1 MSALK
6 LFDNKYMFTVENQ
19 ATGSSFQVEKN
30 EIILDGAMS
39 NGIGF
44 PYGCRNGFCGKCKAT
59 LIEGEVDYENGV
71 PPGLSEQEV
80 ADRMIL
86 PCKCSAKSDLSI
98 VLTELESVADIE
110 VRTLPCKV
118 DKIERLNHDVAKVVL
133 KIPGNEALQY
143 LAGQY
148 IDLIHPDFEPRA
160 FSIANAP
167 HNTGLI
173 ELHVRL
179 ISGGKFTNF
188 VFNELQEK
196 SLLKIEGP
204 KGSFYLRE
212 TSEKPMIMVA
222 GGTGFGP
229 VKAMVEH
236 AIESNTQ
243 RKIDIYWGARTE
255 QDLYTDLPQ
264 TWAKEY
270 DYINFIP
277 VLSQADE
284 QWQGRT
290 GYVHEAVLAD
300 FETLT
305 NYEVYAC
312 GPPEMVRSAAN
323 TFVKKGMFENNFYN
337 DSFDFAYQA
346 GQS

>member
-1 MSALK
+1 
-6 LFDNKYMFTVENQ
+6 MFIVENQ
-19 ATGSSFQVEKN
+19 VSGNRFKIEKG
-30 EIILDGAMS
+30 ETILDGAMS

-59 LIEGEVDYENGV
+59 LIEGEVEYAQGI
-71 PPGLSEQEV
+71 PPGLTPEEIK
-80 ADRMIL
+80 DDMIL
-86 PCKCSAKSDLSI
+86 PCKCHAKTDLSI
-98 VLTELESVADIE
+98 VVTELESVADIE
-110 VRTLPCKV
+110 VKTLPCKV
-118 DKIERLNHDVAKVVL
+118 DKIEHLNADVAKVIL
-133 KIPGNEALQY
+133 KIPGSESMQY

-167 HNTGLI
+167 HNTGVI

-212 TSEKPMIMVA
+212 SSDKPMIMVA

-236 AIESNTQ
+236 ALESDSQ
-243 RKIDIYWGARTE
+243 RKIHIYWGVRSE
-255 QDLYTDLPQ
+255 QDLYMSLPSE
-264 TWAKEY
+264 WAE
-270 DYINFIP
+270 NFEHISFTP
-277 VLSQADE
+277 VLSMPDE
-284 QWQGRT
+284 TWNGRT

-300 FETLT
+300 FKTLT
-305 NYEVYAC
+305 GYEVYAC

-337 DSFDFAYQA
+337 DSFDFSYQA
-346 GQS
+346 SES

>member
-1 MSALK
+1 
-6 LFDNKYMFTVENQ
+6 MFTVENQ
-19 ATGSSFQVEKN
+19 VTGSQFTIEKG
-30 EIILDGAMS
+30 ETILDGAMS

-59 LIEGEVDYENGV
+59 LIEGEVSYEKGI
-71 PPGLSEQEV
+71 PPGLSTEEI
-80 ADRMIL
+80 ADNMIL
-86 PCKCSAKSDLSI
+86 PCKCQAKTDLSI
-98 VLTELESVADIE
+98 VVTELESVADIE
-110 VRTLPCKV
+110 VKTLPCKV
-118 DKIERLNHDVAKVVL
+118 TKIEHLNGDVAKVVL
-133 KIPGNEALQY
+133 KIPSSESMQY

-167 HNTGLI
+167 HNTGVI

-188 VFNELQEK
+188 VFNELKEK

-212 TSEKPMIMVA
+212 SSDKPMIMVA

-236 AIESNTQ
+236 ALESGSQ
-243 RKIDIYWGARTE
+243 RKIHIYWGARSE
-255 QDLYTDLPQ
+255 QDLYMSLPSE
-264 TWAKEY
+264 WAEKF
-270 DYINFIP
+270 DNISFTP
-277 VLSQADE
+277 VLSIPDDS
-284 QWQGRT
+284 WTGRT
-290 GYVHEAVLAD
+290 GFVHEAVLAD
-300 FETLT
+300 FKTLK

-312 GPPEMVRSAAN
+312 GPPQMVRSAAN

-337 DSFDFAYQA
+337 DSFDFAYQV
-346 GQS
+346 SES

>member
-1 MSALK
+1 
-6 LFDNKYMFTVENQ
+6 MFIVENQ
-19 ATGSSFQVEKN
+19 ASGSHFKIE
-30 EIILDGAMS
+30 EGETILDGAMS

-59 LIEGEVDYENGV
+59 LIEGEVAYEEGV
-71 PPGLSEQEV
+71 PPGLNAEEA
-80 ADRMIL
+80 ADNMIL
-86 PCKCSAKSDLSI
+86 PCKCFAKTDLSI
-98 VLTELESVADIE
+98 VVTELESVADIE
-110 VRTLPCKV
+110 VKTLPCKV
-118 DKIERLNHDVAKVVL
+118 SKIEHLNADVAKVIL
-133 KIPGNEALQY
+133 KIPGSESMQY

-148 IDLIHPDFEPRA
+148 LDLIHPDFEPRA

-167 HNTGLI
+167 HNTGII

-212 TSEKPMIMVA
+212 SSDKPMIMVA

-236 AIESNTQ
+236 ALESDSQ
-243 RKIDIYWGARTE
+243 RKIHIYWGVRSE
-255 QDLYTDLPQ
+255 QDLYMNLPNE
-264 TWAKEY
+264 WAEEF
-270 DYINFIP
+270 DHIGFTP
-277 VLSQADE
+277 VLSIPDDT
-284 QWQGRT
+284 WKGRT

-300 FETLT
+300 FKTLT

-312 GPPEMVRSAAN
+312 GPPQMVRSAAN

-346 GQS
+346 SES

>member
-1 MSALK
+1 
-6 LFDNKYMFTVENQ
+6 MFTVENQ
-19 ATGSSFQVEKN
+19 VTGHHFKIEPG
-30 EIILDGAMS
+30 ETILDGAMS
-39 NGIGF
+39 NGIGL

-59 LIEGEVDYENGV
+59 LIEGEICYEAGT
-71 PPGLSEQEV
+71 PPALSAEEI
-80 ADRMIL
+80 ADGMIL
-86 PCKCSAKSDLSI
+86 PCKCQAMTDLSI
-98 VLTELESVADIE
+98 VVTELESIADIE
-110 VRTLPCKV
+110 VKTLPCKV
-118 DKIERLNHDVAKVVL
+118 AKIEHLNADVAKIIL
-133 KIPGNEALQY
+133 IIPGSESMQY
-143 LAGQY
+143 LSGQY

-167 HNTGLI
+167 HNTGVI

-179 ISGGKFTNF
+179 ISGGRFTHF

-204 KGSFYLRE
+204 KGHFYLRE
-212 TSEKPMIMVA
+212 HSDKPIIMVA

-236 AIESNTQ
+236 TLELGSQ
-243 RKIDIYWGARTE
+243 RDIHIYWGVRSK
-255 QDLYTDLPQ
+255 QDLYMSLPSE
-264 TWAKEY
+264 WAKEFEH
-270 DYINFIP
+270 ISFIP
-277 VLSQADE
+277 VLSMPDNS
-284 QWQGRT
+284 WKGRT

-312 GPPEMVRSAAN
+312 GPPQMVRSAAN

-337 DSFDFAYQA
+337 DSFDFAYQVGEA
-346 GQS
+346 

>member
-1 MSALK
+1 
-6 LFDNKYMFTVENQ
+6 MFTVENQ
-19 ATGSSFQVEKN
+19 ASGSHFKIE
-30 EIILDGAMS
+30 EGETILDGAMS

-59 LIEGEVDYENGV
+59 LIEGEVTYEEGV
-71 PPGLSEQEV
+71 PPGLSAEEV
-80 ADRMIL
+80 ADNMIL
-86 PCKCSAKSDLSI
+86 PCKCHAKTDLSI
-98 VLTELESVADIE
+98 VVTELESVADIE
-110 VRTLPCKV
+110 VKTLPCKV
-118 DKIERLNHDVAKVVL
+118 SKIEHLNKDVAKVIL
-133 KIPGNEALQY
+133 KIPGSESMQY

-167 HNTGLI
+167 HNTGII

-196 SLLKIEGP
+196 SLLKIQGP

-212 TSEKPMIMVA
+212 ASDKPMIMVA

-236 AIESNTQ
+236 AFESDSQ
-243 RKIDIYWGARTE
+243 RKIHIYWGARTE
-255 QDLYTDLPQ
+255 QDLYMNLPNE
-264 TWAKEY
+264 WAEEF
-270 DYINFIP
+270 DHISFTP
-277 VLSQADE
+277 VLSRADDS
-284 QWQGRT
+284 WKGRT

-300 FETLT
+300 FKTLT

-312 GPPEMVRSAAN
+312 GPPQMVRSAAN

-346 GQS
+346 SES

>member
-1 MSALK
+1 
-6 LFDNKYMFTVENQ
+6 MFTVENQ
-19 ATGSSFQVEKN
+19 VTGSQFTIEKG
-30 EIILDGAMS
+30 ETILDGAMS

-59 LIEGEVDYENGV
+59 LIEGEVSYEEGI
-71 PPGLSEQEV
+71 PPGLSTEEV
-80 ADRMIL
+80 ADNMIL
-86 PCKCSAKSDLSI
+86 PCKCQAKTDLSI
-98 VLTELESVADIE
+98 VVTELESVADIE
-110 VRTLPCKV
+110 VKTLPCKV
-118 DKIERLNHDVAKVVL
+118 AKIEHLNGDVAKVVL
-133 KIPGNEALQY
+133 KIPSSESMQY

-148 IDLIHPDFEPRA
+148 IDLIHPDFDPRA

-167 HNTGLI
+167 HNTGVI

-188 VFNELQEK
+188 VFNELKEK

-212 TSEKPMIMVA
+212 SSDKPMIMVA

-236 AIESNTQ
+236 ALESGSQ
-243 RKIDIYWGARTE
+243 RKIHIYWGARSE
-255 QDLYTDLPQ
+255 QDLYMSLPSE
-264 TWAKEY
+264 WADKF
-270 DYINFIP
+270 DNINFTP
-277 VLSQADE
+277 VLSMPDDS
-284 QWQGRT
+284 WKGRT
-290 GYVHEAVLAD
+290 GFVHEAVLAD
-300 FETLT
+300 FKTLT

-312 GPPEMVRSAAN
+312 GPPQMVRSAAN

-337 DSFDFAYQA
+337 DSFDFAYQV
-346 GQS
+346 GES

>member
-1 MSALK
+1 
-6 LFDNKYMFTVENQ
+6 MFTIENQ
-19 ATGSSFQVEKN
+19 SSGNRF
-30 EIILDGAMS
+30 EIAQGESILDGAI
-39 NGIGF
+39 NHDLRF
-44 PYGCRNGFCGKCKAT
+44 PYGCQNGFCGKCKAT
-59 LIEGEVDYENGV
+59 LIEGKIDYLDGI
-71 PPGLSEQEV
+71 PPGLSPEEV
-80 ADRMIL
+80 ADNMIL
-86 PCKCSAKSDLSI
+86 PCKCLAKSDLLI
-98 VLTELESVADIE
+98 AVNELASVADIE
-110 VRTLPCKV
+110 IKTLPCKV
-118 DKIERLNHDVAKVVL
+118 DKIEHLNADVARIIL
-133 KIPGNEALQY
+133 KIPGSESLQY

-148 IDLIHPDFEPRA
+148 LDLIHPDFEPRA

-167 HNTGLI
+167 HNTGII

-212 TSEKPMIMVA
+212 GSDKPIIMVA
-222 GGTGFGP
+222 GGTGFAP

-236 AIESNTQ
+236 IIEADI
-243 RKIDIYWGARTE
+243 RREVHIYWGVRSL
-255 QDLYTDLPQ
+255 QDLYTTLPEM
-264 TWAKEY
+264 WAAAHNN
-270 DYINFIP
+270 ISFTP
-277 VLSQADE
+277 VLSMPDDD
-284 QWQGRT
+284 WQGKT

-323 TFVKKGMFENNFYN
+323 TFVKKGLFTDNFFN
-337 DSFDFAYQA
+337 DSFDFAYQT
-346 GQS
+346 GDL

>member
-1 MSALK
+1 
-6 LFDNKYMFTVENQ
+6 MFTVENQ
-19 ATGSSFQVEKN
+19 VTGSQFTIEKG
-30 EIILDGAMS
+30 ETILDGAMS

-59 LIEGEVDYENGV
+59 LIEGEVSYEEGI
-71 PPGLSEQEV
+71 PPGLSTEEI
-80 ADRMIL
+80 ADNMIL
-86 PCKCSAKSDLSI
+86 PCKCQAKTDLSI
-98 VLTELESVADIE
+98 VVTELESVADIE
-110 VRTLPCKV
+110 VKTLPCKV
-118 DKIERLNHDVAKVVL
+118 AKIEHLNGDVAKVVL
-133 KIPGNEALQY
+133 KIPSSESMQY

-148 IDLIHPDFEPRA
+148 IDLIHPDFDPRA

-167 HNTGLI
+167 HNTGVI

-188 VFNELQEK
+188 VFNELKEK

-212 TSEKPMIMVA
+212 SSDKPMIMVA

-236 AIESNTQ
+236 ALESGSQ
-243 RKIDIYWGARTE
+243 RKIHIYWGARSE
-255 QDLYTDLPQ
+255 QDLYMSLPSE
-264 TWAKEY
+264 WADKF
-270 DYINFIP
+270 DNINFTP
-277 VLSQADE
+277 VLSMPDDS
-284 QWQGRT
+284 WKGRT
-290 GYVHEAVLAD
+290 GFVHEAVLAD
-300 FETLT
+300 FKTLT

-312 GPPEMVRSAAN
+312 GPPQMVRSAAN

-337 DSFDFAYQA
+337 DSFDFAYQV
-346 GQS
+346 GES

>member
-1 MSALK
+1 
-6 LFDNKYMFTVENQ
+6 MFTVENQ
-19 ATGSSFQVEKN
+19 VTGSQFKIEKG
-30 EIILDGAMS
+30 ETILDGAMS

-59 LIEGEVDYENGV
+59 LIEGEVSYEEGV
-71 PPGLSEQEV
+71 PPGLSTEEI
-80 ADRMIL
+80 ADNMIL
-86 PCKCSAKSDLSI
+86 PCKCQAKTDLSI
-98 VLTELESVADIE
+98 VVTELESVADIE
-110 VRTLPCKV
+110 VKTLPCKV
-118 DKIERLNHDVAKVVL
+118 TKIEHLNGDVAKVVL
-133 KIPGNEALQY
+133 KIPSSESMQY

-167 HNTGLI
+167 HNTGFI

-188 VFNELQEK
+188 VFNELEEK

-212 TSEKPMIMVA
+212 SSDKPMIMVA

-236 AIESNTQ
+236 ALESGSQ
-243 RKIDIYWGARTE
+243 RKIHIYWGARSE
-255 QDLYTDLPQ
+255 QDLYMSLPSE
-264 TWAKEY
+264 WAEKF
-270 DYINFIP
+270 DNISFTP
-277 VLSQADE
+277 VLSIPDDS
-284 QWQGRT
+284 WKGRT
-290 GYVHEAVLAD
+290 GFVHEAVLAD
-300 FETLT
+300 FKTLT

-312 GPPEMVRSAAN
+312 GPPQMVRSAAN

-337 DSFDFAYQA
+337 DSFDFAYQV
-346 GQS
+346 GES

>member
-1 MSALK
+1 
-6 LFDNKYMFTVENQ
+6 MFTVENQ
-19 ATGSSFQVEKN
+19 VSGSHFQVAKN
-30 EIILDGAMS
+30 EIILDGAIS

-44 PYGCRNGFCGKCKAT
+44 PYGCQNGFCGKCKAT
-59 LIEGEVDYENGV
+59 LIEGEVDYKEGV
-71 PPGLSEQEV
+71 PPGLTAEEI
-80 ADRMIL
+80 AENMIL
-86 PCKCSAKSDLSI
+86 PCKCHAKTDLSI
-98 VLTELESVADIE
+98 VVNELESVADIE
-110 VRTLPCKV
+110 VKTLPCKV
-118 DKIERLNHDVAKVVL
+118 DKIEHLNADVARVIL
-133 KIPGNEALQY
+133 KIPGNEAMQY

-148 IDLIHPDFEPRA
+148 IDLIHPDFDPRA

-167 HNTGLI
+167 HNTGII

-179 ISGGKFTNF
+179 ISGGKFTSF

-212 TSEKPMIMVA
+212 ESNKPMIMVA

-236 AIESNTQ
+236 AIESGSK
-243 RKIDIYWGARTE
+243 REIHIYWGVRSE
-255 QDLYTDLPQ
+255 QDLYMTLPNE
-264 TWAKEY
+264 WAEEF
-270 DYINFIP
+270 DHISFVP
-277 VLSQADE
+277 VLSMPDE
-284 QWQGRT
+284 SWKGRT

-312 GPPEMVRSAAN
+312 GPPQMVKSAAN
-323 TFVKKGMFENNFYN
+323 TFVKKGMFENNFFN
-337 DSFDFAYQA
+337 DSFDFAYQE
-346 GQS
+346 SSS